1 MNILN
6 VIQNFFIANITYIDI
21 LDILLVAFLFYY
33 FFLIVKGTRALQ
45 MLVGVLIIVVAHI
58 LSGWM
63 GLQTLNRLLYYILYI
78 IPFAI
83 VIIFQSTIRKVLANL
98 GKNPFKIFL
107 KAPSQEDVIHE
118 VVLAT
123 LTLSSEMTGALIVLE
138 KEMGLSTYVDT
149 GIKLDAI
156 VSYDL
161 IINIFAADT
170 PLHDGALIIR
180 DHRASSA
187 GSFLPLSHNPAL
199 SQKYGT
205 RHRAAI
211 GITEETDATAVIV
224 SEERGTIS
232 LAVDGRIEEDIGAKE
247 LETTLID
254 LLDYG
259 KQEVLTK

>member
-1 MNILN
+1 MEVLSA
-6 VIQNFFIANITYIDI
+6 IQNSLITNVTFIDI
-21 LDILLVAFLFYY
+21 LDIILVAFLFYY
-33 FFLIVKGTRALQ
+33 FFLVVRGTRALQ
-45 MLVGVLIIVVAHI
+45 MLVGVLVIVVAHL
-58 LSGWM
+58 LSGWL

-83 VIIFQSTIRKVLANL
+83 VILFQSTIRKILASI
-98 GKNPFKIFL
+98 GRNPFKIFL
-107 KAPSQEDVIHE
+107 TPTSHRDVIHE
-118 VVLAT
+118 VVLAA

-138 KEMGLSTYVDT
+138 KEMGLATYVDT
-149 GIKLDAI
+149 GIKLDAV

-161 IINIFAADT
+161 IINVFAADT

-180 DHRASSA
+180 DNRASSA

-211 GITEETDATAVIV
+211 GITEETDAIAVIV

-232 LAVDGRIEEDIGAKE
+232 LAVDGRIEEDIGAKKLQTCLSDH
-247 LETTLID
+247 LER
-254 LLDYG
+254 G
-259 KQEVLTK
+259 KKEVIGE